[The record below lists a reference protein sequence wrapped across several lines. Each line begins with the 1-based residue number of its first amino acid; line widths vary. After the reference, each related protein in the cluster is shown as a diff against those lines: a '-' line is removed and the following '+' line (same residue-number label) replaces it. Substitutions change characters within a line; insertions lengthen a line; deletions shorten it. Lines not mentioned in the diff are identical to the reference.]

1 LDCLDIPLAKEPPPG
16 KAWRCPAHVDDLL
29 SLSGTLGP
37 AHKFRKIKGS
47 SAIKPVISRG
57 HRNNGHI
64 EIENTATEDEDEE
77 SGFFE
82 QKEYGRVYRLP
93 EEGIK
98 LDFIS
103 RYVLFKVIF
112 SCRFI
117 NFIRSVHREFGE
129 YSQRDI
135 AKHAVSRSQP
145 SPSPSLTPPPTQSNP
160 FATRSLDE
168 QQAALN
174 LAYLANSNPDIGITQ
189 TLIDTLIVSLLQKLR
204 KV

>member
-16 KAWRCPAHVDDLL
+16 KAWRCPAHIDDLL
-29 SLSGTLGP
+29 SLSGALGP
-37 AHKFRKIKGS
+37 AHKFRRIKGA
-47 SAIKPVISRG
+47 SAIKPAVSRG
-57 HRNNGHI
+57 LRNNGYI
-64 EIENTATEDEDEE
+64 EIENTPTEDENEE

-103 RYVLFKVIF
+103 RYVFKVIF
-112 SCRFI
+112 LCRFI
-117 NFIRSVHREFGE
+117 NFSRSVHREFGE

-135 AKHAVSRSQP
+135 AKHAVSRTQP
-145 SPSPSLTPPPTQSNP
+145 SPSPSLTPVPTQSNP
-160 FATRSLDE
+160 FTMRSLDE

-174 LAYLANSNPDIGITQ
+174 LAYLANSNPQIGITQ
-189 TLIDTLIVSLLQKLR
+189 NLIDTLIVSLLQKLR